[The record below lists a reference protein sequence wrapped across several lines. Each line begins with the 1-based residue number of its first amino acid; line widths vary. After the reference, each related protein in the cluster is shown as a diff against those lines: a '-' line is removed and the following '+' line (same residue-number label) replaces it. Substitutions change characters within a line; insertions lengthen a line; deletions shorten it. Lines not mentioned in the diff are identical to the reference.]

1 VTDDIFEEWGLTRD
15 NLARYLDKILDRL
28 FQMLEEVDRAIAA
41 NTAPVINAAAA
52 AASEVEQA
60 IAPAIG
66 LGGTLVIASGLCE
79 F

>member
-41 NTAPVINAAAA
+41 NTAPVIDAAAA

-60 IAPAIG
+60 IAAIG
-66 LGGTLVIASGLCE
+66 LGGTLDIASGLCE

>member
-1 VTDDIFEEWGLTRD
+1 MGAHARQSC
-15 NLARYLDKILDRL
+15 RYLDKILDRL

-41 NTAPVINAAAA
+41 NTAPVIDAAAAAA

-60 IAPAIG
+60 IAAIG
-66 LGGTLVIASGLCE
+66 LGGTLDIASGLCE